1 MHLLFLLPLVSP
13 RARARD
19 PIAVTDDSLVHRR
32 PLVGHFRQRLNAAA
46 TGYQRP
52 NGGIFSSAPG
62 GARRPEARSPKP
74 KTPAEEPDA
83 GFLPGAEVL
92 EECAFATFLSG
103 SSYVPG
109 ALCLQKTLLRTNGAK
124 CPLLLM
130 YDDRPQGALRASE
143 RTDLEGRLQ
152 GANRLVPLSGL
163 FARLNGTSQAFYG
176 HHSPVRSWA
185 FNTWLKLW
193 IWALP
198 ARRVVL
204 LDNDMVVY
212 HNLTWLFSLPLPKH
226 GTDTSSLLASNCGKK
241 QHGSDAFN
249 SGVMVIAPSL
259 RLTAALQGYAAKRYA
274 HRARGGKQLKYC
286 EKTVGDQSLLNSF
299 FRQTW
304 GELPKMNVSGSLNF
318 NYQRLQPNS
327 TADIAVL
334 HFAGMQPKPWACR
347 KHCEKSLAVSKWKQA
362 CANI

>member
-1 MHLLFLLPLVSP
+1 MMLAFVL
-13 RARARD
+13 
-19 PIAVTDDSLVHRR
+19 SLVC
-32 PLVGHFRQRLNAAA
+32 AA
-46 TGYQRP
+46 T
-52 NGGIFSSAPG
+52 
-62 GARRPEARSPKP
+62 ARSRAESLDAH
-74 KTPAEEPDA
+74 TPDITDSYSSPMVD
-83 GFLPGAEVL
+83 
-92 EECAFATFLSG
+92 CAFATFLSG

-109 ALCLQKTLLRTNGAK
+109 ALCLQKTLLRTSGAK

-176 HHSPVRSWA
+176 HPSPVRSWT

-212 HNLTWLFSLPLPKH
+212 HNLMWLFSLPLPKH
-226 GTDTSSLLASNCGKK
+226 GTDTSSLLASNCGRK

-259 RLTAALQGYAAKRYA
+259 RLTAALQGYAAKMYA
-274 HRARGGKQLKYC
+274 RRARGGKQLKYC
-286 EKTVGDQSLLNSF
+286 EKTVGDQVNLLTLT
-299 FRQTW
+299 RTRT
-304 GELPKMNVSGSLNF
+304 LTLTLTLTLTRTRTLTRTLTRR
-318 NYQRLQPNS
+318 Y
-327 TADIAVL
+327 
-334 HFAGMQPKPWACR
+334 
-347 KHCEKSLAVSKWKQA
+347 
-362 CANI
+362 

>member
-1 MHLLFLLPLVSP
+1 MMLAFVL
-13 RARARD
+13 
-19 PIAVTDDSLVHRR
+19 SLVC
-32 PLVGHFRQRLNAAA
+32 AA
-46 TGYQRP
+46 T
-52 NGGIFSSAPG
+52 
-62 GARRPEARSPKP
+62 ARSRAESLDAH
-74 KTPAEEPDA
+74 TPDITDSYSSPMVD
-83 GFLPGAEVL
+83 
-92 EECAFATFLSG
+92 CAFATFLSG

-109 ALCLQKTLLRTNGAK
+109 ALCLQKTLLRTSGAK

-176 HHSPVRSWA
+176 HPSPVRSWT

-212 HNLTWLFSLPLPKH
+212 HNLMWLFSLPLPKH
-226 GTDTSSLLASNCGKK
+226 GTDTSSLLASNCGRK

-259 RLTAALQGYAAKRYA
+259 RLTAALQGYAAKMYA
-274 HRARGGKQLKYC
+274 RRARGGKQLKYC
-286 EKTVGDQSLLNSF
+286 EKTVGDQVNLLTLT
-299 FRQTW
+299 RTRTRT
-304 GELPKMNVSGSLNF
+304 L
-318 NYQRLQPNS
+318 
-327 TADIAVL
+327 
-334 HFAGMQPKPWACR
+334 
-347 KHCEKSLAVSKWKQA
+347 
-362 CANI
+362 